1 MTNPELED
9 ADGLIRPAW
18 ANASPLLREY
28 YDTEWGMPVV
38 GESAMFERLSLEAF
52 QCGLS
57 WSTILAKRD
66 AFRQVFHGFDVDA
79 VAAMEVPDIERL
91 LADPRIVRNRRKIEA
106 TVTNAR
112 AALALRER
120 GTHLGEVIWGYLP
133 ERTYA
138 PQTPSDV
145 PSRDEVSTRMSTDL
159 KALGFRF
166 VGPTTCFALMEAVG
180 LYDTHLVGSHRR
192 GSSGI
197 FAPDGT
203 KNASALGAR

>member
-1 MTNPELED
+1 MNAHLED
-9 ADGLIRPAW
+9 ADGPVRPAW

-28 YDTEWGMPVV
+28 YDTEWGMPVR
-38 GESAMFERLSLEAF
+38 GERAMFERLSLEAF

-66 AFRQVFHGFDVDA
+66 AFREVFHDFDVDA
-79 VAAMEVPDIERL
+79 VAGMGASDIERL

-112 AALALRER
+112 AAIALRER
-120 GTHLGEVIWGYLP
+120 GTHLGEVIWSYLP

-145 PSRDEVSTRMSTDL
+145 PSRDEVSTRMSADL

-180 LYDTHLVGSHRR
+180 LYDTHLVASHRR